1 MNRIAIYLL
10 ALGAFGVGTA
20 EFIVSGILEVISNDL
35 NVPVSLAGQLV
46 TVYALSHAFGALV
59 LVILT
64 TKFERKR
71 VLLSSMLIFIVGNI
85 VAFFSYNFG
94 MLMFSRIVLAMS
106 GGLYFVVA
114 TIYAAQLA
122 EPAKRGSAIA
132 TVITGFTVSLVLGV
146 PIGTFIASFMDW
158 RYVFLFI
165 ASITLIDLLLLNK
178 YIPKLKGNKSISLKQ
193 QLLVIRDKQ
202 IISGLFTTLFWILG
216 YTMVFTYIAP
226 LLNKLADFSIEK
238 ISTAL
243 LVLGVFAFI
252 GSRLGGYAADKWG
265 PVRTVYFSLIV
276 HSVALFFLTATS
288 ISTIGVFIIIMVW
301 GTAAWTTTPA
311 NQFYLIS
318 LKPQSSEIVL
328 SFNTAIMNIG
338 MTLGAGI
345 GGLVIEYASVLNL
358 GWIGGITVLMAL
370 VTASFSFAINKRKK
384 ESESGLNR

>member
-1 MNRIAIYLL
+1 MNRNAIYLL

-59 LVILT
+59 LVMLT

-106 GGLYFVVA
+106 GGLYFVIA

-165 ASITLIDLLLLNK
+165 ASITLIDLIVLNK

-265 PVRTVYFSLIV
+265 PVRTVYISLIV

-370 VTASFSFAINKRKK
+370 VTASFSFTINKRKK
-384 ESESGLNR
+384 ESDFGLSR